1 MHSTLETAVQP
12 QAKPHTRFPLLLL
25 GLLLSRMGNNIYVL
39 ALPWIAYDLTGSS
52 VIMGTVFAT
61 EMAPFV
67 ILLPFGGVII
77 DRLDR
82 RKIMITS
89 DILRT
94 LIVLSIPIMH
104 WTGALSL
111 QYIYV
116 LSFVLST
123 LSFFVDVSLLATVPK
138 LVPPE
143 LLTKFNGRIQL
154 IENFARLGGPVLAG
168 LLIGTMG
175 TYNPLLINAC
185 TYLAMAFC
193 LFLIGK
199 FQESKKFSHISEVWN
214 DMKDGFRY
222 LLTGENLIP
231 IGWISILANFG
242 LALIMSTLVFYLRDV
257 LHADSTRTGIVYAAM
272 GIFGIL
278 GSLVTPPL
286 TRKIKRGI
294 ILCFL
299 MIIGGAIG
307 GVLIALIPHWF
318 TLALGL
324 GILGGTVTSMNI
336 ILNSYKQETIDNEVF
351 GRVEGSLTSVSYLSI
366 PLGGLLAGFTMHS
379 LGSAFTYLLAT
390 GAIVVAGLICLGTPL
405 RKI

>member
-1 MHSTLETAVQP
+1 MHSTLETTIQP

-52 VIMGTVFAT
+52 VLMGTVFAT
-61 EMAPFV
+61 EMLPFV
-67 ILLPFGGVII
+67 VLLPFGGVII

-89 DILRT
+89 DVLRT
-94 LIVLSIPIMH
+94 LIVFSIPI
-104 WTGALSL
+104 L
-111 QYIYV
+111 QWSHLVTLPYLYV

-123 LSFFVDVSLLATVPK
+123 LSFFVDVSVLAVVPK
-138 LVPPE
+138 LVPTE
-143 LLTKFNGRIQL
+143 LLTKINGRIQL
-154 IENFARLGGPVLAG
+154 IENFARLAGPVFAG
-168 LLIGTMG
+168 YLIGTLG
-175 TYNPLLINAC
+175 TYKPLLINSC
-185 TYLAMAFC
+185 TYLAMAIC

-199 FQESKKFSHISEVWN
+199 FQESTKISHIREVWD
-214 DMKDGFRY
+214 DMKAGFAY
-222 LLTGENLIP
+222 LWKGENLIP

-242 LALIMSTLVFYLRDV
+242 LALIMSTLVFYLRDI
-257 LHADSTRTGIVYAAM
+257 LHANSTQTGIVYAAM
-272 GIFGIL
+272 GVFGIL
-278 GSLVTPPL
+278 GALVTPPL
-286 TRKIKRGI
+286 TKKIKRGLL
-294 ILCFL
+294 LCLL
-299 MIIGGAIG
+299 MIVGGAIG
-307 GVLIALIPHWF
+307 GVLIALIPYWW

-324 GILGGTVTSMNI
+324 GVLGGTVTSMNI
-336 ILNSYKQETIDNEVF
+336 ILNSYKQETIDNELF

-379 LGSAFTYLLAT
+379 LGSAFTYSLAT